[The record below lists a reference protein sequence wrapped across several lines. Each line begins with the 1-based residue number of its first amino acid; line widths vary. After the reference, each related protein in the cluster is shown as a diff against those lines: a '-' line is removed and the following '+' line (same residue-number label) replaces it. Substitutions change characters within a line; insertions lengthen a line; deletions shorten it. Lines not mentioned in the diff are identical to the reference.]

1 MKMQFVFNN
10 DYNTAINIDVNKI
23 PTEEETQKIENI
35 LVEIMDK
42 YEQENEDFMD
52 FDFYRACN
60 KAVKQVIPIAENKV
74 VKTIYI

>member
-1 MKMQFVFNN
+1 MKIQFVFNN
-10 DYNTAINIDVNKI
+10 DCNTAINIDVNKI
-23 PTEEETQKIENI
+23 PTEEEAQKIENI

-60 KAVKQVIPIAENKV
+60 EAVKQVIPIAENKV

>member
-1 MKMQFVFNN
+1 MKIQFVFNN
-10 DYNTAINIDVNKI
+10 DYNTTINIDVNKN
-23 PTEEETQKIENI
+23 PTEEEAQKIENI

-60 KAVKQVIPIAENKV
+60 VAVKQVIPIAENKV